1 MCLFSLF
8 LPASSFNSPA
18 SAVNKQTP
26 QQTAEGSHFHPRLRC
41 KSAAVHNCKMR
52 MGNTVGCVVA
62 NGSNYSNPVRVDASS
77 FGACNGGV
85 DLTRVRQLVFPS
97 HRLSLVQVPAPNSRI
112 WRDPVAEAA
121 EIEWLAANWFKAR
134 CPGGETLSACDSGE
148 GDRSKSRVSTMSSW
162 LSPISVKVVGT
173 WFDSGAFF
181 SAARGGVDEERRESG
196 EGKPLWAGE

>member
-162 LSPISVKVVGT
+162 LSPG
-173 WFDSGAFF
+173 
-181 SAARGGVDEERRESG
+181 ESRD
-196 EGKPLWAGE
+196 P